1 MVLIARKLDAILLD
15 FQEDWSSM
23 AGRAGFFRDC
33 VEHLTTQICDLAP
46 PARGGVEDR
55 RIGGGLEEKSGI
67 CIPPFNLIPNCL
79 SKVMR
84 DQAGS
89 DRSILAEPS
98 LVPNSDGTDLGYS

>member
-1 MVLIARKLDAILLD
+1 
-15 FQEDWSSM
+15 M

-46 PARGGVEDR
+46 PARGGGGSTHWR
-55 RIGGGLEEKSGI
+55 WIGREI
-67 CIPPFNLIPNCL
+67 RDMHPPPLQPNCL